1 MRPGKES
8 SYWKDVTADMMS
20 DEERVGD
27 IYLRHPPSYRS
38 EKFHKFL
45 MKLDERAATKSNSH
59 ARFKRQ
65 EGSIVEKTAPMNCKP
80 WMIKKGAV
88 TEESSRSSTVEARPS
103 ESETLIVPAAA
114 AGVNDISSE
123 AELSSDCD

>member
-1 MRPGKES
+1 MRPGKEQ

-20 DEERVGD
+20 DKERMSD

-45 MKLDERAATKSNSH
+45 MKLDERAAAKGNSH

-65 EGSIVEKTAPMNCKP
+65 EGSVA
-80 WMIKKGAV
+80 
-88 TEESSRSSTVEARPS
+88 S
-103 ESETLIVPAAA
+103 
-114 AGVNDISSE
+114 
-123 AELSSDCD
+123 

>member
-1 MRPGKES
+1 MRPGKEQ

-27 IYLRHPPSYRS
+27 IYVRHPPSYRS

-45 MKLDERAATKSNSH
+45 MKLDERVATKSNSH

-65 EGSIVEKTAPMNCKP
+65 EGSVVEKIAPVNCKLWMLKKENITERTTTESESSTAP
-80 WMIKKGAV
+80 
-88 TEESSRSSTVEARPS
+88 RP
-103 ESETLIVPAAA
+103 V
-114 AGVNDISSE
+114 AGDGIDVDDNLSSE
-123 AELSSDCD
+123 AELSSDND